1 MKIKH
6 LIYLLTVILFSACV
20 NDNFSSDDKTMSGD
34 DENQTYYICIDLKSP
49 QTPYTRDVN
58 NDSEEDKFDNN
69 FEDGNE
75 NESAVGSVRF
85 YFFDD
90 DGKAVKVRNG
100 NGSSGSDYSYA
111 YEVNNMEVIP
121 DRDEKNNTDKK
132 NNLEETVK
140 VVLSIQFENGHK
152 PSQVIAIL
160 NPNAA
165 IEKILEIKQNTGILK
180 LSDLQTINTNF
191 LKDNT
196 DNTDNA
202 DLTSEGN
209 FVMSNSTYVVYEN
222 SGEPA
227 EGQNINQGVV
237 CATHISETNI
247 RTTEEE
253 ARKHPVNV
261 YVERVLA
268 KLEVSFE
275 KLIEE
280 LGEDNPPFVKDGNYL
295 FKLADK
301 SFKPEG
307 GQTTND
313 KTEIYVKFLGYALTS
328 TPKKSYLL
336 KNVDENWD
344 HTSFFTPT
352 ISWTAPEYSRS
363 YWAINPEMSVDDY
376 QWFSFEDLTKPTNEM
391 EDGCFLFNLN
401 PDNPN
406 KKSVTAYMQENA
418 NPNNEELKNPD
429 YHTKAI
435 FAARL
440 VDINGVPITM
450 AEYESKQYTL
460 DGLKKLV
467 ANSLDLWTVKEG
479 EEPSDGNDKTMGS
492 GEKETTYRKIKP
504 EDLDF
509 ETATAHGVVDPDP
522 DKPDPNMKE
531 GTYFVYFTL
540 KKKDDQGNEIS
551 RDWYHESSLPKD
563 TGESPALSEEHIEA
577 YIDSHTFPA
586 KIWNEG
592 MTYYFFDIVHCK
604 DVRGKDSPGYFGV
617 VRNTWYSATIDEL
630 TSFGTPVYNPAE
642 MIYPENP
649 ASEGNQLKVTI
660 ESVKWRLVNQDLQLA
675 W

>member
-1 MKIKH
+1 MGYAMKIKH

-20 NDNFSSDDKTMSGD
+20 NDDFSSDDKTMSGD

-49 QTPYTRDVN
+49 QTPYTREEN
-58 NDSEEDKFDNN
+58 NDSEEDKFDN
-69 FEDGNE
+69 FVDGNKK
-75 NESAVGSVRF
+75 ESAVRSVRF

-90 DGKAVKVRNG
+90 DGKAVNVRNG
-100 NGSSGSDYSYA
+100 SSESQYSYA
-111 YEVNNMEVIP
+111 YEVDNKEVI
-121 DRDEKNNTDKK
+121 RDADKE
-132 NNLEETVK
+132 NNLEETVE

-152 PSQVIAIL
+152 PSQVVAIL
-160 NPNAA
+160 NPNAD
-165 IEKILEIKQNTGILK
+165 IDEQIKKILEIKQNRGEAILE

-196 DNTDNA
+196 GNADNA

-209 FVMSNSTYVVYEN
+209 FVMSNSTYLD

-227 EGQNINQGVV
+227 EDQNIKQEVV
-237 CATHISETNI
+237 CAAQIIENNI

-253 ARKHPVNV
+253 AKGNPVNV

-268 KLEVSFE
+268 KLKVSFR
-275 KLIEE
+275 KLNMIDPPDGEE
-280 LGEDNPPFVKDGNYL
+280 GNYFL

-301 SFKPEG
+301 SFIPVGEETKAVS
-307 GQTTND
+307 
-313 KTEIYVKFLGYALTS
+313 EIYVKFLGYALTS

-363 YWAINPEMSVDDY
+363 YWAINPEMDVDEY

-391 EDGCFLFNLN
+391 KDGCFLFNLN
-401 PDNPN
+401 PD
-406 KKSVTAYMQENA
+406 KKSVIAYMQENA
-418 NPNNEELKNPD
+418 NPKKFDGSKIKLQNPD

-440 VDINGVPITM
+440 VHKNGDPITM
-450 AEYESKQYTL
+450 AEYESKKYTL

-522 DKPDPNMKE
+522 DKPDPNKKE

-540 KKKDDQGNEIS
+540 KKKDDQGNEIL
-551 RDWYHESSLPKD
+551 RNWYHEASLSKD
-563 TGESPALSEEHIEA
+563 TDESLSVRNIKA

-586 KIWNEG
+586 KIWEHG
-592 MTYYFFDIVHCK
+592 MTYYFFDIVHCE
-604 DVRGKDSPGYFGV
+604 DVESKDSPGYFGV
-617 VRNTWYSATIDEL
+617 VRNTLYSATIDEL

>member
-49 QTPYTRDVN
+49 QTPYTRNEN
-58 NDSEEDKFDNN
+58 NSEEDKFDNN

-85 YFFDD
+85 YFFDGE
-90 DGKAVKVRNG
+90 GKAVKVRNV

-237 CATHISETNI
+237 CAAHISETNI

-253 ARKHPVNV
+253 AKGNPVDV

-268 KLEVSFE
+268 KLEVSFR
-275 KLIEE
+275 KLNMTVREE
-280 LGEDNPPFVKDGNYL
+280 GNYFL

-301 SFKPEG
+301 SFIPVGEETKAVM
-307 GQTTND
+307 
-313 KTEIYVKFLGYALTS
+313 EIYVKFLGYALTS

-363 YWAINPEMSVDDY
+363 YWAINPQMDVAEY
-376 QWFSFEDLTKPTNEM
+376 QWFSFEDLTEKKDPQGQLTNEM

-401 PDNPN
+401 PD
-406 KKSVTAYMQENA
+406 KKSVIAYMQENA

-435 FAARL
+435 FAAQL
-440 VDINGVPITM
+440 VKKNGDPITM
-450 AEYESKQYTL
+450 AEYESKKYTL
-460 DGLKKLV
+460 DGLKNSV
-467 ANSLDLWTVKEG
+467 ANSLDLWTEIVDG
-479 EEPSDGNDKTMGS
+479 EDLSDVNDKTIDT
-492 GEKETTYRKIKP
+492 GEKRYRKIKP

-509 ETATAHGVVDPDP
+509 ETATAHGVVDPELN
-522 DKPDPNMKE
+522 KKE

-540 KKKDDQGNEIS
+540 KKMDDQENE
-551 RDWYHESSLPKD
+551 RYWYHESSLSKD
-563 TGESPALSEEHIEA
+563 TDESLRVRNIKA
-577 YIDSHTFPA
+577 YIDNHTFPA
-586 KIWNEG
+586 KIWNDG
-592 MTYYFFDIVHCK
+592 MTYYFFDIVHCE
-604 DVRGKDSPGYFGV
+604 DVESKDSPGYFGV
-617 VRNTWYSATIDEL
+617 VRNTLYSATIDEL